1 MRRTMVAMAL
11 LPALWVG
18 APAAAIEP
26 LTGLY
31 DAKANC
37 KGIQAGSRGKQK
49 LELEI
54 AVSDLGGGQ
63 VLIDVP
69 GLGDF
74 DGFVITDLAKP
85 EGGVLSAITCPLA
98 ALNQDGSVLQLDV
111 KTKTGGD
118 SASLKGTLV
127 ILDEAEAQSAV
138 CKFSAKR
145 TSTTVQKLT
154 ECTPG

>member
-1 MRRTMVAMAL
+1 MRRTVLAMGLGAALGVA
-11 LPALWVG
+11 

-26 LTGLY
+26 LTGFY

-63 VLIDVP
+63 VLVDVP

-85 EGGVLSAITCPLA
+85 EGGVLSAVTCPLT

-111 KTKTGGD
+111 KTKTGSD
-118 SASLKGTLV
+118 SATLKGTLV

-145 TSTTVQKLT
+145 TVTTAPKLAT
-154 ECTPG
+154 CNPL